1 MRKEIGCIAGLIAAL
16 LAAAGCSVAPVQLPL
31 KPAQH
36 NEERRI
42 VEFVPDRPMIVL
54 SFSGGG
60 SRAAA
65 LAAAVSAR
73 LDRITYQSAGGP
85 RRLSQDVAVI
95 SSVSGGSVF
104 AAWVG
109 LNGFDYDR
117 VKAFEQKIGTF
128 DGIGYLEER
137 AFNPFTWADLALTR
151 RTRIDVLQDMLS
163 EFLETKATLAAINQ
177 KGKPL
182 VVLNASDMTSGE
194 VFSFT
199 PGVLDDMCM
208 SFDDM
213 PVTVAVSASAA
224 VPVAFSPVLLKNT
237 SWFDCV
243 GARRPFGDGRT
254 MLVTDGGAYTNIEA
268 FRRAR
273 YRASLRADKLAYREA
288 RYVRLLDGGLAD
300 NLGLTAARRAL
311 IDPESP
317 SYALPAL
324 GDGRLRRLVVISVN
338 ARSDVRNDLD
348 ASDERTSVLDM
359 LDAVTSVPIDATT
372 ANVASAFRGFI
383 NSLVN
388 DRNTLRSL
396 GVPADFTIYPVE
408 IDFDELPTD
417 TPQETADRDNVKSI
431 ATSWTISSND
441 VNLIDAV
448 AGKLLWRHPCFR
460 ALMDDLR
467 AAGTPESEAPP
478 GITCPQ
484 Q

>member
-1 MRKEIGCIAGLIAAL
+1 VRKVLGRVAGLTISL
-16 LAAAGCSVAPVQLPL
+16 LIVAGCSVVPVQLPL
-31 KPAQH
+31 MPAQQ
-36 NEERRI
+36 NEERRV

-60 SRAAA
+60 SRATA

-73 LDRITYQSAGGP
+73 LDQISYPSASGQ
-85 RRLSQDVAVI
+85 RHLSQDVAVV

-104 AAWVG
+104 AGWVA
-109 LNGFDYDR
+109 LNGFDHDR
-117 VKAFEQKIGTF
+117 VTAFQQKIGTF
-128 DGIGYLEER
+128 DGIGYLKGR
-137 AFNPFTWADLALTR
+137 AFNPLTWADLALTR

-177 KGKPL
+177 KGKPF
-182 VVLNASDMTSGE
+182 VILNASDMTSGE

-208 SFDDM
+208 RFDDI

-224 VPVAFSPVLLKNT
+224 VPVAFSPLLLKNT

-243 GARRPFGDGRT
+243 GARRPFGDWRT
-254 MLVTDGGAYTNIEA
+254 MLVTDGAAYTNIEA
-268 FRRAR
+268 FRWAR
-273 YRASLRADKLAYREA
+273 YRASLRADQFAYREA

-311 IDPESP
+311 VDPESP

-338 ARSDVRNDLD
+338 ARSDVRSALD
-348 ASDERTSVLDM
+348 TSDRRASVFDM
-359 LDAVTSVPIDATT
+359 VDAVTSVPIDATT
-372 ANVASAFRGFI
+372 ANVASAFRGFVT
-383 NSLVN
+383 SLVN
-388 DRNTLRSL
+388 DRNVLRGL
-396 GVPADFTIYPVE
+396 GMPADFTIYPVD
-408 IDFDELPTD
+408 IDFDELPAGTA
-417 TPQETADRDNVKSI
+417 QEIADRDNVKSI
-431 ATSWTISSND
+431 ATSWTISSGD
-441 VNLIDAV
+441 VRLIDAM

-460 ALMDDLR
+460 ALMDDIK
-467 AAGTPESEAPP
+467 AVGNAESVVPS
-478 GITCPQ
+478 GIACPQ